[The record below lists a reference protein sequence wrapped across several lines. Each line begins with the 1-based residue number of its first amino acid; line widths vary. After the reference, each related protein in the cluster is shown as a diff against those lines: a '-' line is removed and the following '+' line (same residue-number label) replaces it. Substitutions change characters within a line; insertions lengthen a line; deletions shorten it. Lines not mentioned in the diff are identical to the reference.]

1 MENHQ
6 KMIKQELLLLEI
18 ILMKLI
24 IFLKLMEKQK
34 KVKKDLVMI
43 MIAMDILV
51 DLV

>member
-34 KVKKDLVMI
+34 KIKKDLVMI